1 MMELKNLID
10 DYHRWLRDKTT
21 LKPIHGDWNE
31 ITTPFLDRHNDYIQI
46 FAKLSEDNILL
57 TDDGYTLNDLEISGV
72 SIDSPKRTELL
83 RMALNGFGIKREG
96 QALTVHATK
105 GNFPLRKH
113 NLIQG
118 MLAIN
123 DLFYVASPHVSSLFY
138 EDVANWLDDSDIRY
152 LPRVKF
158 AGTTG
163 YDHMF
168 DFVIPKSR
176 QKPERVI
183 RALNSP
189 TRDKAESFAF
199 AWHDTKDARDGAAT
213 AVAMVNDNERPIPG
227 SVREALSAY
236 DITVIPWSERANIQ
250 RELAA

>member
-10 DYHRWLRDKTT
+10 DYHKWLRDKTT

-46 FAKLSEDNILL
+46 FAKLSDDSILL

-96 QALTVHATK
+96 QALTVHATR

-158 AGTTG
+158 AGSTG

-199 AWHDTKDARDGAAT
+199 AWYDTREARDGAAT
-213 AVAMVNDNERPIPG
+213 AVAMVNDNERPIPA

-250 RELAA
+250 QELAA